1 MEGNVFM
8 SMQDDLVDRL
18 MSLGVSTD
26 ADDDRVFCSMVAATV
41 VREFFPTVAQVEDT
55 LWGVLEPRLEDVI
68 RLDLN
73 VPSENVQF
81 QELVRSVAE
90 AIVSQRGVSDEEDG
104 IV

>member
-8 SMQDDLVDRL
+8 SKQDDLVDRL

-26 ADDDRVFCSMVAATV
+26 ADDDHVFCSMVADTV
-41 VREFFPTVAQVEDT
+41 VREFFPTVAQVEDA

-81 QELVRSVAE
+81 QGLVRSVAE
-90 AIVSQRGVSDEEDG
+90 AIVSQWGVSDEEDG
-104 IV
+104 VV